1 MEPVLLHPLVR
12 GDGAGFLGWRNCFSY
27 YYTGQTTRE
36 IIMLE
41 RDFANPKYFNK
52 ETRQKGLQSNSAPM
66 LSLFSLYNAPRAQKS
81 KLVMRKEE
89 LQCSVVNSSGA
100 L

>member
-41 RDFANPKYFNK
+41 RDFANPKYFNREK
-52 ETRQKGLQSNSAPM
+52 EW
-66 LSLFSLYNAPRAQKS
+66 
-81 KLVMRKEE
+81 
-89 LQCSVVNSSGA
+89 
-100 L
+100 